1 MSNPRRRFPARFD
14 PEAWDEDSARAS
26 RHAQAVASAARSRYE
41 QTGVP
46 VEELHQVQEEGPE
59 GTILPQCVKVYLPPR
74 EGRFGMVFEVVLAG
88 NQLRL
93 EYIAFGV
100 RHHPRN
106 SNAPTVYQLADRRLN
121 GTPGGEA
128 ER

>member
-26 RHAQAVASAARSRYE
+26 RHAQAIASAARSRYE

-88 NQLRL
+88 NQLR
-93 EYIAFGV
+93 
-100 RHHPRN
+100 RN
-106 SNAPTVYQLADRRLN
+106 TSHSGYVTIHATRTPLPSTSSPTGA
-121 GTPGGEA
+121 
-128 ER
+128 